1 MLECFDI
8 VLCVKVD
15 IINFMFGVIEFVKV
29 DLFNKD
35 EDMDCVCVFIVWI
48 IFIDNL

>member
-1 MLECFDI
+1 MSVKFDI

-15 IINFMFGVIEFVKV
+15 IINFMSGVIEFVKV

-35 EDMDCVCVFIVWI
+35 EDMDRVCVVIV
-48 IFIDNL
+48 